1 MKKILIVSGDS
12 FSDKHFTTMIHPELD
27 TSWPKWPEMLAEKL
41 DMDCINLASSGAGND
56 YIYESLVDTIQS
68 VDKDRIGLVIAA
80 WSQSQRRSWQ
90 ESKRLVWKNSRVDT
104 KGDVFY
110 WVKRTMRYWY
120 SFQVLCERYN
130 LPYKQFQMISLFD
143 GWLNGLFQNDHE
155 VVKNRL
161 NPDPNFIQ
169 RHTYPGNK
177 DIDMIILSKMILDYE
192 KNINDKNFI
201 GWPICKPLGGYH
213 VEHLL
218 LRKINGLAIEGMTIS
233 KHDAH
238 PTAKGQEKIMEFIYG
253 QLA

>member
-130 LPYKQFQMISLFD
+130 LPYKQFQMISLFE
-143 GWLNGLFQNDHE
+143 GWLNGLFKDVYE
-155 VVKNRL
+155 LRKNCFGESYL
-161 NPDPNFIQ
+161 IEK
-169 RHTYPGNK
+169 HIYPGNK
-177 DIDMIILSKMILDYE
+177 DIDMIILSKMVLDYE

-201 GWPICKPLGGYH
+201 GWPYIKELGGYH
-213 VEHLL
+213 VEQLL
-218 LRKINGLAIEGMTIS
+218 LRKMNGLAIEGMTIS
-233 KHDAH
+233 KDDVH